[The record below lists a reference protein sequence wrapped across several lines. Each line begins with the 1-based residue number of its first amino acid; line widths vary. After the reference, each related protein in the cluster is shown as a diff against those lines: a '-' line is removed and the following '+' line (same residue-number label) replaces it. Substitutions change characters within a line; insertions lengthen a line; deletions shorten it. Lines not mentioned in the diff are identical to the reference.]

1 MDASLFRAF
10 YAAVESKPTSDAKIK
25 EIRARV
31 GRGGF
36 ALTCQQVGEIEK
48 LINFANVRVEVAE
61 ILGPFIADWDEE
73 LGKRELLFQS
83 CKPWERE
90 DLTRAIERGIF
101 IGGNFG
107 RREERVQHQQ
117 KHDEYASPEREDP
130 FSKQNYDIENR
141 HRRGEDAVDQLRTTG
156 VYDDKTAKRNRVIT
170 VTEEMNARAK
180 KEHIFTFNMEWLDVN
195 SSNVGE
201 TRMSMSRA
209 AENGNTL
216 LQWRKKTPIERLR
229 ECKWVPPRLAER
241 GVTEEEF
248 DRLCDI
254 LISTIQILPFQSC
267 GRQGCINPGWVEIL
281 YFCFPLGPLCCCL
294 QMMNPITCMLYW
306 PFEMD
311 IQNRVLPAMNDILRR
326 CNLKAIKSSSFTRN
340 IAIVE
345 NF

>member
-1 MDASLFRAF
+1 
-10 YAAVESKPTSDAKIK
+10 
-25 EIRARV
+25 
-31 GRGGF
+31 
-36 ALTCQQVGEIEK
+36 
-48 LINFANVRVEVAE
+48 
-61 ILGPFIADWDEE
+61 
-73 LGKRELLFQS
+73 
-83 CKPWERE
+83 
-90 DLTRAIERGIF
+90 
-101 IGGNFG
+101 
-107 RREERVQHQQ
+107 
-117 KHDEYASPEREDP
+117 
-130 FSKQNYDIENR
+130 
-141 HRRGEDAVDQLRTTG
+141 
-156 VYDDKTAKRNRVIT
+156 
-170 VTEEMNARAK
+170 MNARAK

-241 GVTEEEF
+241 CVTEEEF

-345 NF
+345 NFWARKRGRDRGRRRIAASGAAQICIAHVQQWFIIVLKLKTCNPW